1 MSDFDLASLQVAAAT
16 DPRPSASAPDEI
28 PTGTSPADQ
37 AVAGYAMAVN
47 LVTRAAELDCDADWC
62 RRQRI
67 YAAETA
73 RLQTEGGTAD
83 PAVIDQLKTERV
95 RATLNARYCA
105 ELHTIA
111 QAGYERIFE
120 LMDPLRAD
128 LTQLAERQRRCAEP
142 ALVEPRFSSG
152 WLPQSTK
159 SMRSLSASSTNTAQ
173 AIPSTSSYPPVH
185 STPPSRR
192 IR

>member
-1 MSDFDLASLQVAAAT
+1 MTDFDLVSLQAAAAV
-16 DPRPSASAPDEI
+16 DLRPTASAPDEI

-47 LVTRAAELDCDADWC
+47 LVTRAAELDCDADWR

-67 YAAETA
+67 YAAEIA

-83 PAVIDQLKTERV
+83 AAMIDKLNAERD

-105 ELHTIA
+105 ELHAIA

-120 LMDPLRAD
+120 LMDPGQVGTSRTEILERMSATVD
-128 LTQLAERQRRCAEP
+128 EINALTQRLIDEYRPGDSVYE
-142 ALVEPRFSSG
+142 F
-152 WLPQSTK
+152 
-159 SMRSLSASSTNTAQ
+159 LSARTLDTTV
-173 AIPSTSSYPPVH
+173 PRY
-185 STPPSRR
+185 
-192 IR
+192 